1 MKSRPLASH
10 FDAPTLNAPRQKKL
24 MTPRSRFFVWYACSL
39 ILLGPLGFVVG
50 PLGASYM
57 TKRAERAFPKEAYA
71 ARERDLGFNVGQWWI
86 MGLLTVLGGIGT
98 LVLLQALPMLAL
110 VLWAQL
116 ANG

>member
-1 MKSRPLASH
+1 MKTQSPSRR
-10 FDAPTLNAPRQKKL
+10 FDGTKVEPRAKRL
-24 MTPRSRFFVWYACSL
+24 MTPRSRFFAWYACSL
-39 ILLGPLGFVVG
+39 IMLGPLGFVVG

-57 TKRAERAFPKEAYA
+57 TGRAERAYPQEAYA
-71 ARERDLGFNVGQWWI
+71 ARQRDVGFNVGQWWI
-86 MGLLTVLGGIGT
+86 MGLLTLLGGIGT